1 MILERVSLTRYI
13 FFSSNNETATSADGV
28 LLFRPAGHSPVSRGS
43 TGYSFALFRTFQLP
57 RVELSIETF
66 FCPAATKETKT
77 PRLLLYKRQK
87 KQKRT
92 TTWHLRSALVN
103 IKEFYRIDLV
113 SLSVRRCPFSCLL
126 NREKLCLCLPPSVSL
141 YNQITT
147 TKIGSEKYMCQG

>member
-92 TTWHLRSALVN
+92 TTWHLRSALPEN
-103 IKEFYRIDLV
+103 MNKADFYGRLLRKPTIKIIVFK
-113 SLSVRRCPFSCLL
+113 F
-126 NREKLCLCLPPSVSL
+126 
-141 YNQITT
+141 
-147 TKIGSEKYMCQG
+147 